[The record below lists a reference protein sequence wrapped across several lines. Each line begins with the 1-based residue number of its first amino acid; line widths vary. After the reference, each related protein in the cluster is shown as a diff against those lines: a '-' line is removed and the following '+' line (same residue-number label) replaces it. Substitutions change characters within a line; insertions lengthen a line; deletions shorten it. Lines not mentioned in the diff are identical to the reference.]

1 MPLLDVQNLS
11 VSYFDNG
18 RWNEVTHNVSF
29 KLESGEALA
38 LVGES
43 GSGKT
48 TTAQAILGLLQQ
60 NARIENGKI
69 LLNGEDL
76 GRFSKSRLEALR
88 GKVMSLIPQDPSSS
102 LDPLMKIGNQ
112 IGEIFRIHKACPPR
126 QIKSRVVELLREVGL
141 DEPELRAEQYPH
153 ELSGG
158 MRQRVLI
165 AIAIALKPQLIIAD
179 EPTSALDVTVQKRIL
194 DLIDDIR
201 LNSGASLLMVTH
213 DLGVA
218 SDRADKIIV
227 MNKGRVEEAGE
238 SQIVLSSP
246 QQDYTKKLVAND
258 PSLTLVS
265 PRPKRSGDG
274 KTIVEVKNLVID
286 YAGKQSFRAVDDLS
300 FKVNRGTT
308 HAIVGESGS
317 GKTSTIRALCGFI
330 RPGGGTITID
340 GSDMMHLKGE
350 ELRNFRRRIQLVSQ
364 NPFGSLDPHYTI
376 GKIIEEPLLNYPHE
390 DKSKRRA
397 RVMELLDQVELPKSV
412 FDRLPRGLS
421 GGQRQRVAIARALV
435 LNPDIVVLDEAVS
448 ALDVTVQAQILALL
462 ERLQNDYNLTYIFVS
477 HDLSVVRQ
485 ISDSVTVLK
494 HGHEVESGK
503 VEEIFTHPR
512 ETYTRELIAAI
523 PGKKNALHQSL
534 LGAQL

>member
-60 NARIENGKI
+60 NARIETGKI
-69 LLNGEDL
+69 FLNGEDL
-76 GRFSKSRLEALR
+76 GRFLKSRLEALR

-165 AIAIALKPQLIIAD
+165 AIAIALKPQFIIAD

-227 MNKGRVEEAGE
+227 MNEGRVEEAGE

-286 YAGKQSFRAVDDLS
+286 YAGKQSFRAVENLS

-494 HGHEVESGK
+494 HGHEVESGE

>member
-29 KLESGEALA
+29 QLESGEALA

-60 NARIENGKI
+60 NARIETGKI
-69 LLNGEDL
+69 FLNGEDL

-126 QIKSRVVELLREVGL
+126 QIKSRVVKLLREVGL

-153 ELSGG
+153 QLSGG

-201 LNSGASLLMVTH
+201 VNSGASLLMVTH

-227 MNKGRVEEAGE
+227 MNEGRVEEAGE

-246 QQDYTKKLVAND
+246 RQDYTKKLVAND

-286 YAGKQSFRAVDDLS
+286 YAGKQSFRAVENLS

-340 GSDMMHLKGE
+340 GSDMMDLKGE
-350 ELRNFRRRIQLVSQ
+350 ELRHFRRRIQLVSQ

-397 RVMELLDQVELPKSV
+397 RVLELLDQVELPKSV